1 MILDSIKIIM
11 NMKEHLKIVEDYCR
25 NDSTHQ
31 KSIKKVDLYIQE
43 PGVAM
48 KVMRQLMKQN

>member
-48 KVMRQLMKQN
+48 KVMR